1 MPSGSTVDGLEYN
14 PTKWSFWA
22 SYGGTWIGQ
31 ISTFDPVTL
40 QQVGYGYPG
49 SPNSQNRTIQEVTAG
64 FHRTFWSN
72 PNYGS
77 FQFAGQYSWIV
88 RHPWFVAPG
97 EPASANLNM
106 VYLGFRYTLPGA
118 PAAK

>member
-1 MPSGSTVDGLEYN
+1 
-14 PTKWSFWA
+14 
-22 SYGGTWIGQ
+22 
-31 ISTFDPVTL
+31 
-40 QQVGYGYPG
+40 
-49 SPNSQNRTIQEVTAG
+49 VTAG
-64 FHRTFWSN
+64 FHRTFWNN

-77 FQFAGQYSWIV
+77 FQFATQYSWIV

-97 EPASANLNM
+97 QPSSANLNM